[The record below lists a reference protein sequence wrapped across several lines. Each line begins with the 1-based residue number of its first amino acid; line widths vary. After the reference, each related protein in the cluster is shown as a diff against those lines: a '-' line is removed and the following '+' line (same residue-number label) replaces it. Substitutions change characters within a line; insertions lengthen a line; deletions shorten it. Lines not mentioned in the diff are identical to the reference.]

1 MMMAA
6 IGYVFIGIIIGV
18 IAMTVLFLYL
28 LGDGIHFF
36 K

>member
-1 MMMAA
+1 MMAA

-28 LGDGIHFF
+28 LDGGGIHFF